1 MNGVI
6 LMLFGIW
13 CMIGVLILEVR
24 KLHKVLDTNMRS
36 MYIKSALD
44 ALDDKT
50 ETREGER
57 GQ

>member
-1 MNGVI
+1 MSNEALLLLAI
-6 LMLFGIW
+6 FF
-13 CMIGVLILEVR
+13 MIGVLILEVR

-50 ETREGER
+50 KE
-57 GQ
+57 

>member
-24 KLHKVLDTNMRS
+24 KVHKVLDANMRS

-44 ALDDKT
+44 ALDDKK
-50 ETREGER
+50 EE
-57 GQ
+57 